1 MKESR
6 KILPDILR
14 VVLTAFVLFHHYQQL
29 TGTFFYRGINFYGGK
44 IYFGYIVE
52 IFFLMS
58 GFFMVPYVAKIRD
71 KMSFPAFFG
80 KRLIRLLPS
89 MIAATVFYDIA
100 LYFYVRLCNGTLRY
114 PTNINVFGSIVTVL
128 GIGSWSITKDFE
140 INPIC
145 WYVSVLLLCYILMYI
160 FVFLS
165 KITKIPAGI
174 MLSIPMIAGVIITH
188 VMEFS
193 VIPFLS
199 TRIARGYIHFFGGLL
214 VGIIF
219 VGLFGKGRKA
229 NSNGISEDK
238 IKTKLNNNLDNQNN
252 LKDNNNSDNQNNK
265 LSKEK
270 AGFVLILKR
279 MINRIGEA
287 TLDIYLIQL
296 PVLLLFFIVS
306 FYTGL
311 NLVSGKTMLLYA
323 VVTFIIGGLYYFLI
337 GKRIHLLLSKL
348 FVKKKV

>member
-44 IYFGYIVE
+44 FYFGYIVE
-52 IFFLMS
+52 VFFLMS
-58 GFFMVPYVAKIRD
+58 GFFMVPYVAKIQD

-89 MIAATVFYDIA
+89 MIVATVAYDVA
-100 LYFYVRLCNGTLRY
+100 LFFYVRLCNGTLRY
-114 PTNINVFGSIVTVL
+114 PTNINVFGSIVTAL
-128 GIGSWSITKDFE
+128 GLGSWSITKDFE

-174 MLSIPMIAGVIITH
+174 LLAIPMIAGVVITH
-188 VMEFS
+188 VTEFS
-193 VIPFLS
+193 IIPFLS

-214 VGIIF
+214 IGIIITR
-219 VGLFGKGRKA
+219 LFGKK
-229 NSNGISEDK
+229 SEAK
-238 IKTKLNNNLDNQNN
+238 IVN
-252 LKDNNNSDNQNNK
+252 KDNTDKQNEGK
-265 LSKEK
+265 L
-270 AGFVLILKR
+270 GIGGILKVA
-279 MINRIGEA
+279 INRVGEA

-296 PVLLLFFIVS
+296 PMLLLFFIIS
-306 FYTGL
+306 HYTGL
-311 NLVSGKTMLLYA
+311 NLVSGKTMVLYA
-323 VVTFIIGGLYYFLI
+323 FCTFVTGGLYYFLI
-337 GKRIHLLLSKL
+337 GKRIHSLLSKL
-348 FVKKKV
+348 FK

>member
-14 VVLTAFVLFHHYQQL
+14 VVLTACVLFHHYQQL

-44 IYFGYIVE
+44 FYFGYIVE
-52 IFFLMS
+52 VFFLMS

-71 KMSFPAFFG
+71 KMSFPVFFG

-89 MIAATVFYDIA
+89 MIAATIFYDIA
-100 LYFYVRLCNGTLRY
+100 LFFYVRLCNGTLRY
-114 PTNINVFGSIVTVL
+114 PTDINVFGSIVTAL
-128 GIGSWSITKDFE
+128 GLGSWSITKDFE

-174 MLSIPMIAGVIITH
+174 MLSIPMIAGVVITH
-188 VMEFS
+188 VTEFS

-214 VGIIF
+214 IGIIIT
-219 VGLFGKGRKA
+219 GLFKA
-229 NSNGISEDK
+229 
-238 IKTKLNNNLDNQNN
+238 KTKEENEAPKFISFVTNAI
-252 LKDNNNSDNQNNK
+252 
-265 LSKEK
+265 SK
-270 AGFVLILKR
+270 V
-279 MINRIGEA
+279 GEA

-296 PVLLLFFIVS
+296 PMLLLFFIIAH
-306 FYTGL
+306 YTGL
-311 NLVSGKTMLLYA
+311 NLVSGKTMVLYA
-323 VVTFIIGGLYYFLI
+323 FCTFVVGGVYYFLI
-337 GKRIHLLLSKL
+337 GKRIHSLLLKL
-348 FVKKKV
+348 FKKK

>member
-14 VVLTAFVLFHHYQQL
+14 VVLTACVLFHHYQQL
-29 TGTFFYRGINFYGGK
+29 TGTFFYRGINFYGGRF
-44 IYFGYIVE
+44 YFGYIVE
-52 IFFLMS
+52 VFFLMS

-71 KMSFPAFFG
+71 KMSFPVFFG

-89 MIAATVFYDIA
+89 MIAATIFYDIA
-100 LYFYVRLCNGTLRY
+100 LFFYVRLCNGTLRY
-114 PTNINVFGSIVTVL
+114 PTDINVFGSIVTAL
-128 GIGSWSITKDFE
+128 GLGSWSITKDFE

-174 MLSIPMIAGVIITH
+174 MLSIPMIAGVVITH
-188 VMEFS
+188 VTEFS

-214 VGIIF
+214 IGIIIT
-219 VGLFGKGRKA
+219 GLFKA
-229 NSNGISEDK
+229 
-238 IKTKLNNNLDNQNN
+238 KTKEENEAPKFISFVTNAI
-252 LKDNNNSDNQNNK
+252 
-265 LSKEK
+265 SK
-270 AGFVLILKR
+270 V
-279 MINRIGEA
+279 GEA

-296 PVLLLFFIVS
+296 PMLLLFFIIAH
-306 FYTGL
+306 YTGL
-311 NLVSGKTMLLYA
+311 NLVSGKTMVLYA
-323 VVTFIIGGLYYFLI
+323 FCTFVVGGVYYFLI
-337 GKRIHLLLSKL
+337 GKRIHSLLLKL
-348 FVKKKV
+348 FKKK

>member
-1 MKESR
+1 LKESR

-44 IYFGYIVE
+44 FYFGYIVE
-52 IFFLMS
+52 VFFLMS

-89 MIAATVFYDIA
+89 MIVSTAAYDIA
-100 LYFYVRLCNGTLRY
+100 LFFYVRLCNGTLRY
-114 PTNINVFGSIVTVL
+114 PTNINVFGSIITAL
-128 GIGSWSITKDFE
+128 GLGSWSITRDFE

-160 FVFLS
+160 FVFIS

-174 MLSIPMIAGVIITH
+174 LLAIPMIAGVVITH
-188 VMEFS
+188 VTEFS
-193 VIPFLS
+193 IIPFLS

-214 VGIIF
+214 IGMIVT
-219 VGLFGKGRKA
+219 GLFGKKSKA
-229 NSNGISEDK
+229 ENK
-238 IKTKLNNNLDNQNN
+238 IKDDENR
-252 LKDNNNSDNQNNK
+252 DNNQAKSKPGFGLLLKTAINK
-265 LSKEK
+265 
-270 AGFVLILKR
+270 A
-279 MINRIGEA
+279 GEA
-287 TLDIYLIQL
+287 TLDIYLLQL
-296 PVLLLFFIVS
+296 PVLFVFFIIS
-306 FYTGL
+306 HFTNL

-323 VVTFIIGGLYYFLI
+323 SCTFVTGGLYYFLV
-337 GKRIHLLLSKL
+337 GKRIHSLLLKA
-348 FVKKKV
+348 FKNK

>member
-6 KILPDILR
+6 KVLPDILR

-44 IYFGYIVE
+44 FYFGYVVE

-58 GFFMVPYVAKIRD
+58 GFFMVPYVKRIQD
-71 KMSFPAFFG
+71 KMSFPTFFG
-80 KRLIRLLPS
+80 KRLIRFLPS
-89 MIAATVFYDIA
+89 MIAATIFYDIA
-100 LYFYVRLCNGTLRY
+100 LFFYVRLCNGTLRY
-114 PTNINVFGSIVTVL
+114 PTDINIFGSIVTAL
-128 GIGSWSITKDFE
+128 GLGSWSITKDFE

-174 MLSIPMIAGVIITH
+174 LLAIPMIAGVVITH
-188 VMEFS
+188 ITEFS
-193 VIPFLS
+193 IIPFLS

-214 VGIIF
+214 LGIIF

-238 IKTKLNNNLDNQNN
+238 IKTKLNNNP
-252 LKDNNNSDNQNNK
+252 DNQNNK

-323 VVTFIIGGLYYFLI
+323 VVTFFIGGLYYFLI

>member
-14 VVLTAFVLFHHYQQL
+14 VVLTACVLFHHYQQL
-29 TGTFFYRGINFYGGK
+29 TGTFFYRGINFYGGRF
-44 IYFGYIVE
+44 YFGYIVE
-52 IFFLMS
+52 VFFLMS

-71 KMSFPAFFG
+71 KMSFPVFFG

-89 MIAATVFYDIA
+89 MIAATIFYDIA
-100 LYFYVRLCNGTLRY
+100 LFFYVRLCNGSLRY
-114 PTNINVFGSIVTVL
+114 PTDINIFGSIVTAL
-128 GIGSWSITKDFE
+128 GLGSWSITKDFE

-174 MLSIPMIAGVIITH
+174 MLSIPMIAGVVITH
-188 VMEFS
+188 VTEFS

-214 VGIIF
+214 IGIIIT
-219 VGLFGKGRKA
+219 GLFKA
-229 NSNGISEDK
+229 
-238 IKTKLNNNLDNQNN
+238 KTKEENEAPKFISFVTNAI
-252 LKDNNNSDNQNNK
+252 
-265 LSKEK
+265 SK
-270 AGFVLILKR
+270 V
-279 MINRIGEA
+279 GEA

-296 PVLLLFFIVS
+296 PMLLLFFIIAH
-306 FYTGL
+306 YTGL
-311 NLVSGKTMLLYA
+311 NLVSGKTMVLYA
-323 VVTFIIGGLYYFLI
+323 FCTFVVGGVYYFLI
-337 GKRIHLLLSKL
+337 GKRIHSLLLKL
-348 FVKKKV
+348 FKKK

>member
-44 IYFGYIVE
+44 FYFGYIVE
-52 IFFLMS
+52 AFFLMS

-89 MIAATVFYDIA
+89 MIAATIFYDIA
-100 LYFYVRLCNGTLRY
+100 LFFYVRLCNGTLRY
-114 PTNINVFGSIVTVL
+114 PTDINVFGSIVTAL
-128 GIGSWSITKDFE
+128 GLGSWSITKDFE

-174 MLSIPMIAGVIITH
+174 MLSIPMIAGVVITH
-188 VMEFS
+188 VTEFS

-199 TRIARGYIHFFGGLL
+199 TRIARGYIHFCGGLL
-214 VGIIF
+214 LGIIF

-238 IKTKLNNNLDNQNN
+238 IKTKLNNNPDNQNN
-252 LKDNNNSDNQNNK
+252 LKDNNNPDNQKNK

-323 VVTFIIGGLYYFLI
+323 IVTFIIGGLYYFLI
-337 GKRIHLLLSKL
+337 GKRIHSLLLKL
-348 FVKKKV
+348 FEKKKD

>member
-14 VVLTAFVLFHHYQQL
+14 VVLTACVLFHHYQQL

-44 IYFGYIVE
+44 FYFGYIVE
-52 IFFLMS
+52 VFFLMS

-71 KMSFPAFFG
+71 KMSFPVFFG

-89 MIAATVFYDIA
+89 MIAATIFYDIA
-100 LYFYVRLCNGTLRY
+100 LFFYVRLCNGTLRY
-114 PTNINVFGSIVTVL
+114 PTDINVFGSIVTAL
-128 GIGSWSITKDFE
+128 GLGSWSITKDFE

-165 KITKIPAGI
+165 KITKIPTGI
-174 MLSIPMIAGVIITH
+174 MLSIPMIAGVVITH
-188 VMEFS
+188 VTEFS

-214 VGIIF
+214 LGIIF

-238 IKTKLNNNLDNQNN
+238 IKTKLNNNPDNQNN
-252 LKDNNNSDNQNNK
+252 LKDNNNPDNQNNK

-348 FVKKKV
+348 FVKKKD

>member
-44 IYFGYIVE
+44 FYFGYIVE
-52 IFFLMS
+52 VFFLMS

-71 KMSFPAFFG
+71 KMSFPQFFG

-89 MIAATVFYDIA
+89 MIAATIFYDIA
-100 LYFYVRLCNGTLRY
+100 LVFYVRLCNGTLRY
-114 PTNINVFGSIVTVL
+114 PTDINIFGSIVTAL
-128 GIGSWSITKDFE
+128 GLGSWSITKDFE

-174 MLSIPMIAGVIITH
+174 LLAIPMIAGVVITH
-188 VMEFS
+188 LTEFS
-193 VIPFLS
+193 IIPFLS

-214 VGIIF
+214 LGIIIT
-219 VGLFGKGRKA
+219 GLFGKKSKA
-229 NSNGISEDK
+229 NNEIADDRKSDRKNVQAKSKPGLGLLL
-238 IKTKLNNNLDNQNN
+238 KTAV
-252 LKDNNNSDNQNNK
+252 NK
-265 LSKEK
+265 
-270 AGFVLILKR
+270 
-279 MINRIGEA
+279 IGEA

-296 PVLLLFFIVS
+296 PVLLLFFIIS

-323 VVTFIIGGLYYFLI
+323 TTTFIIGGLYYFLI
-337 GKRIHLLLSKL
+337 GKRIHSLLLRL
-348 FVKKKV
+348 FEKKKD

>member
-44 IYFGYIVE
+44 FYFGYIVE
-52 IFFLMS
+52 VFFLMS

-89 MIAATVFYDIA
+89 MIAATIFYDIA
-100 LYFYVRLCNGTLRY
+100 LFFYVRLCNGSLRY
-114 PTNINVFGSIVTVL
+114 PTDINIFGSIVTAL
-128 GIGSWSITKDFE
+128 GLGSWSITKDFE

-174 MLSIPMIAGVIITH
+174 MLSIPMIAGVVITH
-188 VMEFS
+188 VTEFS

-214 VGIIF
+214 IGIIIT
-219 VGLFGKGRKA
+219 GLFKA
-229 NSNGISEDK
+229 
-238 IKTKLNNNLDNQNN
+238 KTKEEKEAPKFISFVTNAI
-252 LKDNNNSDNQNNK
+252 
-265 LSKEK
+265 SK
-270 AGFVLILKR
+270 V
-279 MINRIGEA
+279 GEA

-296 PVLLLFFIVS
+296 PMLLLFFIIAH
-306 FYTGL
+306 YTGL
-311 NLVSGKTMLLYA
+311 NLVSGKTMVLYA
-323 VVTFIIGGLYYFLI
+323 FCTFVVGGLYYFLF
-337 GKRIHLLLSKL
+337 GKRIHSFLLKL
-348 FVKKKV
+348 FKKK

>member
-14 VVLTAFVLFHHYQQL
+14 VVLTACVLFHHYQQL

-44 IYFGYIVE
+44 FYFGYIVE
-52 IFFLMS
+52 VFFLMS

-89 MIAATVFYDIA
+89 MIAATIFYDIA
-100 LYFYVRLCNGTLRY
+100 LFFYVRLCNGTLRY
-114 PTNINVFGSIVTVL
+114 PTDINVFGSIVTAL
-128 GIGSWSITKDFE
+128 GLGSWSITKDFE

-165 KITKIPAGI
+165 KITKIPTGI
-174 MLSIPMIAGVIITH
+174 MLSIPMIAGVVITH
-188 VMEFS
+188 VTEFS

-214 VGIIF
+214 LGIIF

-238 IKTKLNNNLDNQNN
+238 IKTKLNNNPDNQNN
-252 LKDNNNSDNQNNK
+252 LKDNNNPDNQNNK

-270 AGFVLILKR
+270 A
-279 MINRIGEA
+279 
-287 TLDIYLIQL
+287 
-296 PVLLLFFIVS
+296 
-306 FYTGL
+306 
-311 NLVSGKTMLLYA
+311 
-323 VVTFIIGGLYYFLI
+323 
-337 GKRIHLLLSKL
+337 
-348 FVKKKV
+348 

>member
-44 IYFGYIVE
+44 FYFGYIVE
-52 IFFLMS
+52 VFFLMS

-89 MIAATVFYDIA
+89 MIVATLAYDIA
-100 LYFYVRLCNGTLRY
+100 LFFYVRLCNGSLRY
-114 PTNINVFGSIVTVL
+114 PTDINIFGSIVTAL
-128 GIGSWSITKDFE
+128 GLGSWSITKDFE

-165 KITKIPAGI
+165 RITKIPAGI
-174 MLSIPMIAGVIITH
+174 MLAIPMIAGVIITH
-188 VMEFS
+188 VTEFS

-214 VGIIF
+214 LGIIF

-238 IKTKLNNNLDNQNN
+238 IKTKLKNNP
-252 LKDNNNSDNQNNK
+252 DNQNNK

-323 VVTFIIGGLYYFLI
+323 IATFIIGGLYYFLI
-337 GKRIHLLLSKL
+337 GRRNHSLLLKL
-348 FVKKKV
+348 FEKKKD

>member
-238 IKTKLNNNLDNQNN
+238 IKTKLNNN
-252 LKDNNNSDNQNNK
+252 SDNQNNK
-265 LSKEK
+265 LSK
-270 AGFVLILKR
+270 
-279 MINRIGEA
+279 
-287 TLDIYLIQL
+287 
-296 PVLLLFFIVS
+296 
-306 FYTGL
+306 
-311 NLVSGKTMLLYA
+311 
-323 VVTFIIGGLYYFLI
+323 
-337 GKRIHLLLSKL
+337 
-348 FVKKKV
+348 

>member
-1 MKESR
+1 M
-6 KILPDILR
+6 
-14 VVLTAFVLFHHYQQL
+14 VLTACVLFHHYQQL
-29 TGTFFYRGINFYGGK
+29 TGTFFYRGINFYGGRF
-44 IYFGYIVE
+44 YFGYIVE
-52 IFFLMS
+52 VFFLMS
-58 GFFMVPYVAKIRD
+58 GFFMVPYVVKIRD

-89 MIAATVFYDIA
+89 MIAATIFYDIA
-100 LYFYVRLCNGTLRY
+100 LFFYVRLCNGTLRY
-114 PTNINVFGSIVTVL
+114 PTDINIFGSIVTAL
-128 GIGSWSITKDFE
+128 GLGSWSITKDFE

-174 MLSIPMIAGVIITH
+174 MLAIPMIAGVVITH
-188 VMEFS
+188 ITEFS
-193 VIPFLS
+193 IIPFLS

-214 VGIIF
+214 LGIIF

-229 NSNGISEDK
+229 NSNGISEVK
-238 IKTKLNNNLDNQNN
+238 IKTKLNNNP
-252 LKDNNNSDNQNNK
+252 DNQNNK

-323 VVTFIIGGLYYFLI
+323 VVTFFIGGLYYLLI

>member
-14 VVLTAFVLFHHYQQL
+14 VVLTACVLFHHYQQL

-44 IYFGYIVE
+44 FYFGYIVE
-52 IFFLMS
+52 VFFLMS

-71 KMSFPAFFG
+71 KMSFPVFFG

-89 MIAATVFYDIA
+89 MIAATIFYDIA
-100 LYFYVRLCNGTLRY
+100 LFFYVRLCNGTLRY
-114 PTNINVFGSIVTVL
+114 PTDINVFGSIVTAL
-128 GIGSWSITKDFE
+128 GLGSWSITKDFE

-165 KITKIPAGI
+165 KITKIPTGI
-174 MLSIPMIAGVIITH
+174 MLSIPMIAGVVITH
-188 VMEFS
+188 VTEFS

-214 VGIIF
+214 LGIIF

-229 NSNGISEDK
+229 NGNGISEDK
-238 IKTKLNNNLDNQNN
+238 IKTKLNNNPDNQNN
-252 LKDNNNSDNQNNK
+252 LKDNNNPDNQNNK

-348 FVKKKV
+348 FVKKKD

>member
-1 MKESR
+1 M
-6 KILPDILR
+6 
-14 VVLTAFVLFHHYQQL
+14 VLTACVLFHHYQQL

-44 IYFGYIVE
+44 FYFGYIVE
-52 IFFLMS
+52 VFFLMS

-89 MIAATVFYDIA
+89 MIAATIFYDIA
-100 LYFYVRLCNGTLRY
+100 LFFYVRLCNGTLRY
-114 PTNINVFGSIVTVL
+114 PTDINVFGSIVTAL
-128 GIGSWSITKDFE
+128 GLGSWSITKDFE

-188 VMEFS
+188 VTEFS

-214 VGIIF
+214 LGIIIT
-219 VGLFGKGRKA
+219 GLFGKKSDSDLKK
-229 NSNGISEDK
+229 NED
-238 IKTKLNNNLDNQNN
+238 N
-252 LKDNNNSDNQNNK
+252 KDNENRLCSDINQK
-265 LSKEK
+265 KRL
-270 AGFVLILKR
+270 GFGGIVKNVITK
-279 MINRIGEA
+279 IGEA
-287 TLDIYLIQL
+287 TLDIYLLQL
-296 PVLLLFFIVS
+296 PVLLCFFIIS
-306 FYTGL
+306 HFTGL

-323 VVTFIIGGLYYFLI
+323 IATFIIGGLYYFLI
-337 GKRIHLLLSKL
+337 GRRIHSLLLKL
-348 FVKKKV
+348 FEKKKD

>member
-1 MKESR
+1 M
-6 KILPDILR
+6 
-14 VVLTAFVLFHHYQQL
+14 VLTACVLFHHYQQL

-44 IYFGYIVE
+44 FYFGYIVE
-52 IFFLMS
+52 VFFLMS

-89 MIAATVFYDIA
+89 MIAATIFYDIA
-100 LYFYVRLCNGTLRY
+100 LFFYVRLCNGTLRY
-114 PTNINVFGSIVTVL
+114 PTDINVFGSIVTAL
-128 GIGSWSITKDFE
+128 GLGSWSITKDFE

-165 KITKIPAGI
+165 KITKIHTGI

-188 VMEFS
+188 VTEFS

-214 VGIIF
+214 LGIIF

-238 IKTKLNNNLDNQNN
+238 IKTKLNNNPDNQNN
-252 LKDNNNSDNQNNK
+252 LKDNNNPDNQNNK

-348 FVKKKV
+348 FVKKKD

>member
-1 MKESR
+1 M
-6 KILPDILR
+6 
-14 VVLTAFVLFHHYQQL
+14 VLTAFVLFHHYQQL

-44 IYFGYIVE
+44 FYFGYIVE

-89 MIAATVFYDIA
+89 MIAATLAYDIA
-100 LYFYVRLCNGTLRY
+100 LFFYVRLCNGTLRY
-114 PTNINVFGSIVTVL
+114 PTDINVFGSIVTAL
-128 GIGSWSITKDFE
+128 GLGSWSITKDFE

-174 MLSIPMIAGVIITH
+174 MLAIPMIAGVIITH
-188 VMEFS
+188 VTEFS

-214 VGIIF
+214 LGIIF

-238 IKTKLNNNLDNQNN
+238 IKTKLNNNP
-252 LKDNNNSDNQNNK
+252 DNQNNK

-323 VVTFIIGGLYYFLI
+323 IATFIIGGLYYFLI
-337 GKRIHLLLSKL
+337 GRRIHSLLLKL
-348 FVKKKV
+348 FEKKKD

>member
-44 IYFGYIVE
+44 FYFGYIVE
-52 IFFLMS
+52 VFFLMS

-89 MIAATVFYDIA
+89 MIAATIFYDIA
-100 LYFYVRLCNGTLRY
+100 LFFYVRLCNGSLRY
-114 PTNINVFGSIVTVL
+114 PTDINIFGSIVTAL
-128 GIGSWSITKDFE
+128 GLGSWSITKDFE

-188 VMEFS
+188 VTEFS

-214 VGIIF
+214 LGIIIT
-219 VGLFGKGRKA
+219 GLFGKKSDSDLKK
-229 NSNGISEDK
+229 NED
-238 IKTKLNNNLDNQNN
+238 N
-252 LKDNNNSDNQNNK
+252 KDNENRLCSDINQK
-265 LSKEK
+265 KRL
-270 AGFVLILKR
+270 GFGGIVKNVITK
-279 MINRIGEA
+279 IGEA
-287 TLDIYLIQL
+287 TLDIYLLQL
-296 PVLLLFFIVS
+296 PVLLCFFIIS
-306 FYTGL
+306 HFTGL

-323 VVTFIIGGLYYFLI
+323 IATFIIVGLYYFLI
-337 GKRIHLLLSKL
+337 GRRIHSLLLKL
-348 FVKKKV
+348 FEKKKD